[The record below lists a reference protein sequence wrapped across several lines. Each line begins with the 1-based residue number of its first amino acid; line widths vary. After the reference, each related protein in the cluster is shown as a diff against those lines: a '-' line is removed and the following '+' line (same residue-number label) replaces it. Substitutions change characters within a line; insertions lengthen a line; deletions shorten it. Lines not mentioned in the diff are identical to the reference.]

1 MKKKRKTL
9 VRERRKRLMRESG
22 KKKTLSEKKGGP
34 EESSDFL
41 RRPAPTSSKDAVERR
56 DVCRVVFGR
65 FSGQF
70 SLSVA
75 MNVVKKIAVDL
86 ASFVTQ
92 NHFLSIRS
100 RYEVLPFAPLEAWTA
115 RRFEFLES
123 VCI

>member
-41 RRPAPTSSKDAVERR
+41 RRPAPT
-56 DVCRVVFGR
+56 
-65 FSGQF
+65 
-70 SLSVA
+70 SVA